1 MDQNKKIA
9 EQTAYDVTLLR
20 QCFALP
26 RVNVPVLDEFV
37 PERLRPAA
45 VLLPIVDREGEGLSV
60 LLTRRTDHLHHH
72 PGQISFPG
80 GRREEHDGSPRITA
94 LRETEEEIGLARS
107 RIEILGELPD
117 YHTGTGFCITPI
129 VGLIKPPLDLVPDS
143 FEVAEVFEVPLEF
156 LLDPV
161 NHQRHSMTR
170 DGRVRNYYAMPYG
183 SYYIWGATAGII
195 ISLWRFL
202 NETPRP

>member
-1 MDQNKKIA
+1 MSQDKKIA
-9 EQTAYDVTLLR
+9 KQTAYDLELLR

-26 RVNVPVLDEFV
+26 RANEPVLDEFV
-37 PERLRPAA
+37 PDQLRPAA
-45 VLLPIVDREGEGLSV
+45 VLLPIVNRAEAGLNV
-60 LLTRRTDHLHHH
+60 LLTRRADHLHHH

-80 GRREEHDGSPRITA
+80 GRREAEDGSPTITA
-94 LRETEEEIGLARS
+94 LRETEEEIGLPRS
-107 RIEILGELPD
+107 RVEVLGELPE

-129 VGLIKPPLDLVPDS
+129 VGVITPPFDLAPDS

-156 LLDPV
+156 LLNPV

-170 DGRVRNYYAMPYG
+170 EGRVRNYYAMPYG

-195 ISLWRFL
+195 LSLWRFL
-202 NETPRP
+202 NESPQ

>member
-1 MDQNKKIA
+1 MSQDKKIA
-9 EQTAYDVTLLR
+9 KQTAYDLELLR

-26 RVNVPVLDEFV
+26 RVNEPVLDEFV
-37 PERLRPAA
+37 PGQLRPAA
-45 VLLPIVDREGEGLSV
+45 VLLPIVNRAEAGLNV
-60 LLTRRTDHLHHH
+60 LLTRRADHLHHH

-80 GRREEHDGSPRITA
+80 GRREAEDGSPTITA
-94 LRETEEEIGLARS
+94 LRETEEEIGLPRS
-107 RIEILGELPD
+107 RVEVLGELPE

-129 VGLIKPPLDLVPDS
+129 VGVITPPFDLAPDS

-156 LLDPV
+156 LLNPV

-170 DGRVRNYYAMPYG
+170 EGRVRNYYAMPYG

-195 ISLWRFL
+195 LSLWRFL
-202 NETPRP
+202 NESPQ

>member
-1 MDQNKKIA
+1 MSQNKKVA
-9 EQTAYDVTLLR
+9 KQAAYDVELLR

-26 RVNVPVLDEFV
+26 RVNVPVRDEFV
-37 PERLRPAA
+37 PDQLRPAA
-45 VLLPIVDREGEGLSV
+45 VLLPIVDRAEAGLNV
-60 LLTRRTDHLHHH
+60 LLTRRADHLHHH

-80 GRREEHDGSPRITA
+80 GRREAEDGSPTITA
-94 LRETEEEIGLARS
+94 LRETEEEIGLPRS
-107 RIEILGELPD
+107 RVEVLGELPD

-129 VGLIKPPLDLVPDS
+129 VGVIKPPFDLVPDS

-156 LLDPV
+156 LLNPM

-170 DGRVRNYYAMPYG
+170 EGRVRNYYAMPYG

-195 ISLWRFL
+195 LSLWRFL
-202 NETPRP
+202 NESPQ

>member
-1 MDQNKKIA
+1 MSQNKKVA
-9 EQTAYDVTLLR
+9 KQAAYDVELLR

-26 RVNVPVLDEFV
+26 RVNVPVRDEFV
-37 PERLRPAA
+37 PDQLRPAA
-45 VLLPIVDREGEGLSV
+45 VLLPIVDRAEAGLNV
-60 LLTRRTDHLHHH
+60 LLTRRADHLHHH

-80 GRREEHDGSPRITA
+80 GRREAEDGSPTITA
-94 LRETEEEIGLARS
+94 LRETEEEIGLPRS
-107 RIEILGELPD
+107 RVEVLGELPD

-129 VGLIKPPLDLVPDS
+129 VGVIKPPFDLVPDS

-156 LLDPV
+156 LLNPM

-170 DGRVRNYYAMPYG
+170 EGRVRNYYAMPYG

-195 ISLWRFL
+195 LSLWRFL
-202 NETPRP
+202 NESPH

>member
-1 MDQNKKIA
+1 MSQDKKIA
-9 EQTAYDVTLLR
+9 KQTAYDLELLR

-26 RVNVPVLDEFV
+26 RVNEPVLDEFV
-37 PERLRPAA
+37 PDQLRPAA
-45 VLLPIVDREGEGLSV
+45 VLLPIVNRAEAGLNV
-60 LLTRRTDHLHHH
+60 LLTRRADHLHHH

-80 GRREEHDGSPRITA
+80 GRREAEDGSPTITA
-94 LRETEEEIGLARS
+94 LRETEEEIGLPRS
-107 RIEILGELPD
+107 RVEVLGELPE

-129 VGLIKPPLDLVPDS
+129 VGVITPPFDLAPDS

-156 LLDPV
+156 LLNPV

-170 DGRVRNYYAMPYG
+170 EGRVRNYYAMPYG

-195 ISLWRFL
+195 LSLWRFL
-202 NETPRP
+202 NESPQ